1 MTKPITLYRTK
12 LIALYSPAPG
22 CGKST
27 IARYLG
33 HEHNCATLRFASPLE
48 MMLESLLMTVGRY
61 TPSEIRFF
69 LYDHVGKTVPIERL
83 PGKPTGRHLKR
94 TLGEEWGRQCNGPR
108 FWALI
113 WKERAERIL
122 AKGMWIVCDDL
133 RLPEEL
139 DAVLGLG
146 GEAWR
151 IERPGHEATPD
162 EDDHASDGA
171 LEDYH
176 QIWHQRI
183 RNDGTKQELLQYV
196 DQCLKMEVV
205 A

>member
-1 MTKPITLYRTK
+1 MPK
-12 LIALYSPAPG
+12 LIVLYSPAPG

-27 IARYLG
+27 VARHLG
-33 HEHNCATLRFASPLE
+33 YTHNYATLRFASPFE
-48 MMLESLLMTVGRY
+48 GMLERLLLTVGRY
-61 TPSEIRFF
+61 TASEINFF
-69 LYDHVGKTVPIERL
+69 LHDHVGKTVPIERL

-94 TLGEEWGRQCNGPR
+94 TLGEEWGRQCNGPQ

-122 AKGMWIVCDDL
+122 AKGVMKIVCDDL
-133 RLPEEL
+133 RRPEEL
-139 DAVLGLG
+139 DAVLALG
-146 GEAWR
+146 GEVWR
-151 IERPGHEATPD
+151 IDRPGYEATPD
-162 EDDHASDGA
+162 EDGHASDGA

-183 RNDGTKQELLQYV
+183 RNDSTVDTLLDYV
-196 DQCLKMEVV
+196 DCCLKMETV